1 MLIKAR
7 SLDELNLVA
16 EVLIELFEKEYR
28 VVLLRGEMG
37 AGKTTLVKALCQL
50 MGVMDPVTSPT
61 FSLVQEYRSPSYG
74 QIYHMDFY
82 RLHSADDLT
91 QIGLEEYLD
100 SGNICLIEWPDI
112 AKSYFDIPY
121 IDVEVSVDPNN
132 IRNFKLIVHDEVD
145 T

>member
-7 SLDELNLVA
+7 ALDELNLVA

>member
-16 EVLIELFEKEYR
+16 EALIELFEKEYR

-37 AGKTTLVKALCQL
+37 AGKTTLVKVLCQL
-50 MGVMDPVTSPT
+50 MGVMEPVTSPT

-74 QIYHMDFY
+74 QLYHMDFY